1 MSTIEHIEPDVAP
14 PPLASARPR
23 RRLRRIGAMVLM
35 AFIAQYVLIA
45 LLVGLSLAA
54 TLHYWVTPQIV
65 ATFEALN
72 AALRH

>member
-1 MSTIEHIEPDVAP
+1 VSTIEHIEPDDAP
-14 PPLASARPR
+14 PPVASARPR
-23 RRLRRIGAMVLM
+23 RRWRRIGALVLM
-35 AFIAQYVLIA
+35 AFVAQYVLIA

-72 AALRH
+72 TALRH